1 MDYTAS
7 LVSDP
12 MTLIIG
18 TSSGEALSHINMT
31 AYLEV
36 LRKDT
41 WVAALAS
48 ALAVALVYALIV
60 KRDSSSVWKRYL
72 GGLAFFGRNFLQLS
86 SYDERE
92 EGNHQGYS
100 SVARR
105 LSFKIFFLSSTCTCF
120 MTYQVE

>member
-36 LRKDT
+36 LRKET
-41 WVAALAS
+41 WAAALAA

-86 SYDERE
+86 SYGED
-92 EGNHQGYS
+92 YS
-100 SVARR
+100 FATR

-120 MTYQVE
+120 MTYQVQ